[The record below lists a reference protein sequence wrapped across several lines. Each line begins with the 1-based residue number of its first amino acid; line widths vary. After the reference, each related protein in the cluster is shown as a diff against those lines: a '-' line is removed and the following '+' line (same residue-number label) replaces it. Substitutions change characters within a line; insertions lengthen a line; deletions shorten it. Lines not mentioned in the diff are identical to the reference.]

1 MKLGIVSDTHGYV
14 DPRLLLA
21 LAGVDLILHAGDV
34 GGKDVLAALRDIAPV
49 QGVYGN
55 NDVKLGG
62 LGLPLVLDLEAA
74 GRRIRIVHELKDR
87 GVLDGV
93 DVLVFGHSHQQV
105 CETRAGVLWL
115 NPGAAGRQGFH
126 ALQTLALLTID
137 DDCAISVEQ
146 VPLGPRLKLPRRTAT
161 GRMP

>member
-1 MKLGIVSDTHGYV
+1 VKLGIVSDTHGYV

-62 LGLPLVLDLEAA
+62 LGLPLIVDIEVA
-74 GRRIRIVHELKDR
+74 GKRIRVVHEVKDR
-87 GVLDGV
+87 GALDGV
-93 DVLVFGHSHQQV
+93 DVLVFGHSHQSV
-105 CETRAGVLWL
+105 CDTRDGVLWL

-126 ALQTLALLTID
+126 PLQTLALLTID
-137 DDCAISVEQ
+137 DAGGLSVEQ
-146 VPLGPRLKLPRRTAT
+146 VTLGPRLTLPRRAKAS
-161 GRMP
+161 RVP

>member
-62 LGLPLVLDLEAA
+62 LGLPLIVDIEVA
-74 GRRIRIVHELKDR
+74 GKRIRGRVLRALDDR
-87 GVLDGV
+87 PSQLM
-93 DVLVFGHSHQQV
+93 
-105 CETRAGVLWL
+105 E
-115 NPGAAGRQGFH
+115 
-126 ALQTLALLTID
+126 
-137 DDCAISVEQ
+137 
-146 VPLGPRLKLPRRTAT
+146 PRIRR
-161 GRMP
+161 